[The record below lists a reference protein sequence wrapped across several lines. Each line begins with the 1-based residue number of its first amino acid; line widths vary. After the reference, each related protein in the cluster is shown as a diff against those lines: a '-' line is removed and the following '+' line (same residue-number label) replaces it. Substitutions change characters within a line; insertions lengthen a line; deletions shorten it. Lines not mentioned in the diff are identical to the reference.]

1 MARGNNKDGF
11 SIDSIVKTN
20 PVVSSPDQKKRTTSV
35 HATANTLE
43 TLIQKKSNSKVA
55 KMLYLERD
63 VSKTLD
69 VYGKKIGKANG
80 GASRI
85 VNEALKEYFGNHQ
98 LK

>member
-1 MARGNNKDGF
+1 
-11 SIDSIVKTN
+11 
-20 PVVSSPDQKKRTTSV
+20 
-35 HATANTLE
+35 
-43 TLIQKKSNSKVA
+43 
-55 KMLYLERD
+55 MLYLERD

>member
-20 PVVSSPDQKKRTTSV
+20 PVVSSPETKKRTTADG
-35 HATANTLE
+35 ATSNTLE

-55 KMLYLERD
+55 KMLYLERE

-69 VYGKKIGKANG
+69 IYGKKIGKANG

-85 VNEALKEYFGNHQ
+85 VNEALKEYFGNHR